1 MPQHD
6 TDSADASAS
15 VADHAGAD
23 ERLRAYQDGIPHL
36 SWTASADGRI
46 DFCNRRWLEYT
57 GKPAEE
63 LLGDLWLAVLHP
75 DDTARHLAEWD
86 RAMRSGSHY
95 EQELRLRRADG
106 EWRWHSVRDWPSRD
120 ADGTITHWYGTATDI
135 HDQHLYVEERR
146 EIEQKLRAANEE
158 LEQFAGIASHDL
170 QEPLRMIVSYLN
182 LLRRRS
188 EGKFDDQDRHYLE
201 QVIDGT
207 TRMQRLIKDL
217 LDYAKMG
224 RTELRCEPLAC
235 ADPLNDA
242 LQLLGPRLKAAG
254 GSVTHDALPAVFGD
268 RAQLVRLFQ
277 NLIGNAVK
285 YRRPDVAPQV
295 HVSADRRNGM
305 VEVSIRDNGIGIK
318 EPDRRRIFEPFT
330 RLHTRKECAGT
341 GLGLAICKRI
351 IDRHGGEIRV
361 ESQPGSGSTFI
372 FSLRAA

>member
-1 MPQHD
+1 MPHG
-6 TDSADASAS
+6 DSDAADAGAS
-15 VADHAGAD
+15 VAEHAGAD

-36 SWTASADGRI
+36 SWTAAPDGSI

-57 GKPAEE
+57 GRSAEE
-63 LLGDLWLAVLHP
+63 LLGDRWLAVLHP
-75 DDTARHLAEWD
+75 EDKARHLAEWD

-120 ADGTITHWYGTATDI
+120 ANGTITHWYGTATDI
-135 HDQHLYVEERR
+135 HDQRLLAEERR
-146 EIEQKLRAANEE
+146 ETEEKLRAANEE

-170 QEPLRMIVSYLN
+170 QEPLRMVVSYLN

-188 EGKFDDQDRHYLE
+188 EGKFDDQDRHYLD

-207 TRMQRLIKDL
+207 TRMQRLIKHL

-224 RTELRCEPLAC
+224 RTELNLEPLEC
-235 ADPLNDA
+235 ADPLNEA
-242 LQLLGPRLKAAG
+242 LHLLGPRLKAAG
-254 GSVTHDALPAVFGD
+254 GSVTHDPLPAVIGD
-268 RAQLVRLFQ
+268 RQQLVRLFQ

-285 YRRPDVAPQV
+285 YRRNDVEPHV
-295 HVSADRRNGM
+295 HVSAERRAGF

-318 EPDRRRIFEPFT
+318 ESDRRRIFDPFT
-330 RLHTRKECAGT
+330 RLHTRQEFAGT

-361 ESQPGSGSTFI
+361 ESQPGSGSTFS